1 MRKRFVFILIVLLF
15 SLVGCRRADSDVFLL
30 SDDGKSLSEPVLS
43 DSSLEASKE
52 ETIKATESLV
62 CEEAHEEVKRLL
74 AVFVCGAVT
83 NPGVYYLEDG
93 SRLMEAVDAAGGFTE
108 DADVTYVNLAA
119 EVVDGMKLKI
129 PTITDSFGEN
139 TSEVIESFDLEVD
152 SSNNSQSLGAR
163 LVNINTASKD
173 ELKTLPGIGDGIADR
188 IIKYRTDNGKFSS
201 IEDIMK
207 ISGIKDKLY
216 GKIKDLITV

>member
-1 MRKRFVFILIVLLF
+1 
-15 SLVGCRRADSDVFLL
+15 LVV
-30 SDDGKSLSEPVLS
+30 
-43 DSSLEASKE
+43 
-52 ETIKATESLV
+52 
-62 CEEAHEEVKRLL
+62 
-74 AVFVCGAVT
+74 
-83 NPGVYYLEDG
+83 
-93 SRLMEAVDAAGGFTE
+93 VDAAGCFTE
-108 DADVTYVNLAA
+108 YADYTYVNLAA
-119 EVVDGMKLKI
+119 EVVDCIKLKI
-129 PTITDSFGEN
+129 PTITDAFGEN